1 MPSLFIGPMKELIT
15 TTTQKIESPKAK
27 VAKVVEKH
35 AEMAEKELKMDKP
48 KKAPKEAKP
57 KAEPYKRDKAF
68 WYDAIKRWGAHEYA
82 KSKGVDLMKYK
93 KDVLMKISTFGR
105 FPIHPPAYYA
115 GLHLGGDKLKD
126 YEQIPREYRKE

>member
-1 MPSLFIGPMKELIT
+1 MKELIA

-35 AEMAEKELKMDKP
+35 AKMADKELKEAKP

-68 WYDAIKRWGAHEYA
+68 WYEAIKRHGAHEYA

-93 KDVLMKISTFGR
+93 KDVLMSMSLNSK
-105 FPIHPPAYYA
+105 FPIHPPAYYN
-115 GLHLGGDKLKD
+115 GLHQGGDWKKD
-126 YEQIPREYRKE
+126 YEFIPKEFQPAR